1 MSDQLKEGIFMRKRF
16 SIILCSVL
24 CIVSIGYDA
33 INSSAQSPIKFVD
46 TSQHWAEKAIQT
58 AVEKKYVDGYEDG
71 SFKPDLPISRAEFI
85 KMLSSAAGEKVE
97 KVEGNDWF
105 VPYVKR
111 LKELN
116 VIPVEFPERYNEPLQ
131 RFEMAMLSAVSV
143 DTTLKGTMLD
153 AVKIGLIHG
162 VSTTDLAP
170 YGTSTRAQAITIIE
184 RILSAK
190 KGEKLPI
197 DKYAAS
203 AAEIAETGSNVGTML
218 GLKAKEMGTT
228 WKYAEGVT
236 VKLNKLIVA
245 DPADPDDPYMKLIDM
260 RTWGKSFSKTDNKVI
275 FANFTVVATEAGV
288 GAPDML
294 PTQVLRQLDT
304 SNEFLLTEQALTEW
318 MRFNKPQTHEGYVA
332 YALPN
337 RIANLG
343 IVFNILNTHTILAIK

>member
-1 MSDQLKEGIFMRKRF
+1 MKKKV
-16 SIILCSVL
+16 SIILCTVL
-24 CIVSIGYDA
+24 CAASVGYDA

-46 TSQHWAEKAIQT
+46 TSQHWAEQAIQT

-85 KMLSSAAGEKVE
+85 KMLSSAVGEKVE

-111 LKELN
+111 LKELS
-116 VIPVEFPERYNEPLQ
+116 VIPMEFPERSNEPLQ
-131 RFEMAMLSAVSV
+131 RFEMAMLSARSV
-143 DTTLKGTMLD
+143 DKALKGTMLD

-190 KGEKLPI
+190 KGEKLPV
-197 DKYAAS
+197 DKYADS
-203 AAEIAETGSNVGTML
+203 AAEIAETGSNVVTML
-218 GLKAKEMGTT
+218 GLKPKEIGTT
-228 WKYAEGVT
+228 WTYADGVT

-245 DPADPDDPYMKLIDM
+245 DPADPEDPYMKLVDM
-260 RTWGKSFSKTDNKVI
+260 STWEPTTSKTDNKVI
-275 FANFTVVATEAGV
+275 FANFTVVATEDGV

-294 PTQVLRQLDT
+294 PVQVLTQLGT
-304 SNEFLLTEQALTEW
+304 SNYLLMSEQALTRW
-318 MRFNKPQTHEGYVA
+318 MKFNKPQTHEGYVA

-337 RIANLG
+337 RIANIA
-343 IVFNILNTHTILAIK
+343 IVFDILNNKTTLASK

>member
-1 MSDQLKEGIFMRKRF
+1 MRKRF
-16 SIILCSVL
+16 SIILCTVL
-24 CIVSIGYDA
+24 CAASIGYDA
-33 INSSAQSPIKFVD
+33 ISSSAQSPIKFTD
-46 TSQHWAEKAIQT
+46 TSQHWAEQSIQT
-58 AVEKKYVDGYEDG
+58 AVEKKYVDGYDDG
-71 SFKPDLPISRAEFI
+71 SFKPELPISRAEFI

-97 KVEGNDWF
+97 KVEGNDWY

-111 LKELN
+111 LKELSI
-116 VIPVEFPERYNEPLQ
+116 IPVEFPERYNEPLQ
-131 RFEMAMLSAVSV
+131 RFEMAMLSARSV
-143 DTTLKGTMLD
+143 DKELKGSMLD
-153 AVKIGLIHG
+153 SVKLGLIHG

-190 KGEKLPI
+190 KGEKLPV

-203 AAEIAETGSNVGTML
+203 SAEIAATGSNVGTML
-218 GLKAKEMGTT
+218 GLRVKEIGTT
-228 WKYAEGVT
+228 WNYAEGVT

-245 DPADPDDPYMKLIDM
+245 DPADLDDPFMKLIDM
-260 RTWGKSFSKTDNKVI
+260 RTWGKSTSKTDNKVI

-294 PTQVLRQLDT
+294 PTQVLTQLDT
-304 SNEFLLTEQALTEW
+304 SDELLLTEQALSRW
-318 MRFNKPQTHEGYVA
+318 MEFNKPQTNEGYVA

-343 IVFNILNTHTILAIK
+343 IVFNILNTKTILAIK

>member
-1 MSDQLKEGIFMRKRF
+1 MKKKY

-24 CIVSIGYDA
+24 CAASIGYDA
-33 INSSAQSPIKFVD
+33 INSSAQSPIKFMD
-46 TSQHWAEKAIQT
+46 TSQHWAEQSIQT

-85 KMLSSAAGEKVE
+85 KMLASAAGEKVE

-105 VPYVKR
+105 VPYVNR
-111 LKELN
+111 LKELS

-131 RFEMAMLSAVSV
+131 RFEMAMLSARSV
-143 DTTLKGTMLD
+143 DKTLKGSMLD
-153 AVKIGLIHG
+153 AVKLGLIHG

-190 KGEKLPI
+190 RGEKLVV

-218 GLKAKEMGTT
+218 GLKPKEIGTT
-228 WKYAEGVT
+228 WKYSEGVA

-260 RTWGKSFSKTDNKVI
+260 RTWGKSTSKTDNKVI
-275 FANFTVVATEAGV
+275 LANFTVVASEAGV

-294 PTQVLRQLDT
+294 PTQVLTQLGT
-304 SNEFLLTEQALTEW
+304 SDELLLTEQALTGW
-318 MRFNKPQTHEGYVA
+318 MEFNKPQTHEGFVA

-343 IVFNILNTHTILAIK
+343 IVFDILYNKTILASK